1 MSLDPRDAFRGALIV
16 AGRDLRSNSH
26 GLKIWII
33 SGLTLLAVLGAS
45 FGIGSVVSQ
54 APPLSAQY
62 HVWVTPYWP
71 TASNTTAGI
80 EAWVSDYLGNPHAGF
95 PVVLGERHASPL
107 NTTFVKQ
114 VTVPTN
120 GTGWARFPSLGPGWW
135 PIQVTVGAIT
145 PRPQVIYISDARP
158 SYNLTVDFQTFD
170 IIGDQANRDLSLQA
184 RWVNGTPAAGAA
196 VLANGTRIGA
206 TDGDGFFYHRFDNG
220 AWNVTVQA
228 GRLWQEQ
235 DISVTP
241 SPLAI
246 LPLLQ
251 GPDALLLF
259 LGVELM
265 NLFAPIIAIAM
276 SYDAVAKERM
286 QGSLELL
293 LARPASRTGL
303 AVGKFLG
310 SFLSVG
316 LPMLGILLG
325 ALVGVAG
332 VSGKWPDATFAA
344 AFVVGTLGLIAAYV
358 LIMQIFSTL
367 ARSGGTAILSAL
379 VVWIVFNIAWS
390 LVFVAVEAAFHIQG
404 ATPAGFAL
412 STVTSL
418 FNPNLVYSLFVTTFM
433 PPSLLGLF
441 GTTGGGDF
449 PVWTWPLVMLL
460 WIVILLIL
468 AVLVFRKRI
477 V

>member
-1 MSLDPRDAFRGALIV
+1 MSPDPRDLLRGTLIV
-16 AGRDLRSNSH
+16 AMRDLRSNGR
-26 GLKIWII
+26 GLKVWII
-33 SGLTLLAVLGAS
+33 CGLTLLAVLGAA
-45 FGIGSVVSQ
+45 FGIAAVASQ
-54 APPLSAQY
+54 GPPLSAQY
-62 HVWVTPYWP
+62 HVWAGAYWP
-71 TASNTTAGI
+71 TSDNATAGI
-80 EAWVSDYLGNPHAGF
+80 KVWVSDYLGSPHAGF
-95 PVVLGERHASPL
+95 PVVLGNAYADLS
-107 NTTFVKQ
+107 NQTFVERE
-114 VTVPTN
+114 TRTTD
-120 GTGWARFPSLGPGWW
+120 GSGWVVFPDLGPGFW
-135 PIQVTVGAIT
+135 PLRITVGVIT
-145 PRPQVIYISDARP
+145 TSPQIVGISETRPA
-158 SYNLTVDFQTFD
+158 YNLTVDFEQFE
-170 IIGDQANRDLSLQA
+170 ILGDQARRDLGVHAL
-184 RWVNGTPAAGAA
+184 WVNGTAAAGAQ
-196 VLANGTRIGA
+196 VLANGTQIGT
-206 TDGDGFFYHRFDNG
+206 TDANGYFYHRFGDG

-228 GRLWQEQ
+228 GGLWQEW
-235 DISVTP
+235 DMTVTP

-293 LARPASRTGL
+293 LVRPASRTGL

-316 LPMLGILLG
+316 LPMLGVLLG
-325 ALVGVAG
+325 ALLGVAG
-332 VSGKWPDATFAA
+332 VSGRWPDATFAA

-367 ARSGGTAILSAL
+367 ARSAGTAILSAL

-390 LVFVAVEAAFHIQG
+390 LVFLAVETALHIEG
-404 ATPAGFAL
+404 GTPAAFAL
-412 STVTSL
+412 STATSL

-433 PPSLLGLF
+433 PASLLGLF
-441 GTTGGGDF
+441 GVSGGGDLPDWVG
-449 PVWTWPLVMLL
+449 PVAMLT
-460 WIVILLIL
+460 WIVVLLVI
-468 AVLVFRKRI
+468 AVIVFRKRI

>member
-1 MSLDPRDAFRGALIV
+1 MSPSDVFRGALTV
-16 AGRDLRSNSH
+16 AARDLRSNSR
-26 GLKIWII
+26 GLKVWII
-33 SGLTLLAVLGAS
+33 SGLTLLAVLAS
-45 FGIGSVVSQ
+45 AFGIGAVVSQ
-54 APPLSAQY
+54 APPLTAQY
-62 HVWVTPYWP
+62 HVWAGDSWP
-71 TASNTTAGI
+71 TANNSTAGL
-80 EAWVSDYLGNPHAGF
+80 EVWASDYLGAPHAGF
-95 PVVLGERHASPL
+95 PVVLGDAYPNLTNPVFTAKETL
-107 NTTFVKQ
+107 TT
-114 VTVPTN
+114 N
-120 GTGWARFPSLGPGWW
+120 ATGWVVFPDLGPGWW
-135 PIQVTVGAIT
+135 PLQVTVGAVT
-145 PRPQVIYISDARP
+145 PKPQPFFIPPRRPT
-158 SYNLTVDFQTFD
+158 YNLTVDFERFE
-170 IIGDQANRDLSLQA
+170 IIGDQAARDVGLQA
-184 RWVNGTPAAGAA
+184 RWTNGTPAAGAD
-196 VLANGTRIGA
+196 VLMNGTSLGV
-206 TDGDGFFYHRFDNG
+206 TDANGFFYHRFADG
-220 AWNVTVQA
+220 SWNLTVRDGRFYQEDDVT
-228 GRLWQEQ
+228 
-235 DISVTP
+235 VTP

-293 LARPASRTGL
+293 LARPASRTGI

-316 LPMLGILLG
+316 LPMLGVLLG

-367 ARSGGTAILSAL
+367 AKSAGTAILSAL

-390 LVFVAVEAAFHIQG
+390 LVFLAVETAFHIQG
-404 ATPAGFAL
+404 GTPAAFAL
-412 STVTSL
+412 SAATAL

-433 PPSLLGLF
+433 PSSVLGLF
-441 GTTGGGDF
+441 GTTGGGDLPNWVG
-449 PVWTWPLVMLL
+449 PVAMLV
-460 WIVILLIL
+460 WI
-468 AVLVFRKRI
+468 AVLLVIAVYVFRKRI

>member
-1 MSLDPRDAFRGALIV
+1 MKPADVFRGALTV
-16 AGRDLRSNSH
+16 AMRDLRSNSR
-26 GLKIWII
+26 GLKVWII
-33 SGLTLLAVLGAS
+33 SGLTLLAVLGAA
-45 FGIGSVVSQ
+45 FGIGAVVQQ

-62 HVWVTPYWP
+62 HVWASAYWP
-71 TASNTTAGI
+71 TGNNSTAGI
-80 EAWVSDYLGNPHAGF
+80 EVWVSDYLGTPHAGF
-95 PVVLGERHASPL
+95 PVVLGHAYPIGG
-107 NTTFVKQ
+107 NQTFVEKE
-114 VTVPTN
+114 TLSTN
-120 GTGWARFPSLGPGWW
+120 ATGWVAFPDLGPGLW
-135 PIQVTVGAIT
+135 PLQVTVGAIT
-145 PRPQVIYISDARP
+145 ANPQPFYIP
-158 SYNLTVDFQTFD
+158 SIPPTDNMTVDFERFE
-170 IIGDQANRDLSLQA
+170 ILGDEAKRDVGLQA
-184 RWVNGTPAAGAA
+184 MWVNGTPAAGAE
-196 VLANGTRIGA
+196 VLANGTLLGT
-206 TDGDGFFYHRFDNG
+206 TDANGFFYHRFADG
-220 AWNVTVQA
+220 SWNVTVTD
-228 GRLWQEQ
+228 GGLWQEQ
-235 DISVTP
+235 DMTMTP

-293 LARPASRTGL
+293 LARPASRTGI

-316 LPMLGILLG
+316 LPMLGVLLG

-332 VSGKWPDATFAA
+332 VSGRWPDATFAA
-344 AFVVGTLGLIAAYV
+344 AFVIGTLGLIAAYV

-367 ARSGGTAILSAL
+367 ARSAGTAILSAL

-390 LVFVAVEAAFHIQG
+390 LVFLAVETAFHIEG
-404 ATPAGFAL
+404 GTPAAFAL
-412 STVTSL
+412 STATAL

-433 PPSLLGLF
+433 PASVLGLF
-441 GTTGGGDF
+441 GTTGGGNLPDWVG
-449 PVWTWPLVMLL
+449 PAAMLVW
-460 WIVILLIL
+460 I
-468 AVLVFRKRI
+468 AVLLVVAVVVFRKRI

>member
-1 MSLDPRDAFRGALIV
+1 MTVDPRDTFRGALIV
-16 AGRDLRSNSH
+16 AGRDLRSNTH
-26 GLKIWII
+26 GLKVWII
-33 SGLTLLAVLGAS
+33 SGSMLLAVLIAA

-54 APPLSAQY
+54 GPPLGAENVLWASAI
-62 HVWVTPYWP
+62 WP
-71 TASNTTAGI
+71 TANNTTAGV
-80 EAWVSDYLGNPHAGF
+80 ELWTSTYLGTPNPG
-95 PVVLGERHASPL
+95 VSIVLGQRYTNL
-107 NTTFVKQ
+107 KNKTFVERANL
-114 VTVPTN
+114 TTDA
-120 GTGWARFPSLGPGWW
+120 GGWGVFPDLGPGVW
-135 PIQVTVGAIT
+135 PLHYKVGAMTAEDVVVISEQ
-145 PRPQVIYISDARP
+145 RPD
-158 SYNLTVDFQTFD
+158 YNLTLDLRRFE
-170 IIGDQANRDLSLQA
+170 ILGDGGLRDVGLQA
-184 RWVNGTPAAGAA
+184 RMLDGAPAAGAQ
-196 VLANGTRIGA
+196 VLVNGTSVGT
-206 TDGDGFFYHRFDNG
+206 TDGNGFLYHRFDDG
-220 AWNVTVQA
+220 TWNVTVQD
-228 GRLWQEQ
+228 GGLWLEQ
-235 DISVTP
+235 DITVSRN
-241 SPLAI
+241 PLSI

-293 LARPASRTGL
+293 LARPASRSGI

-325 ALVGVAG
+325 ALVGVAT

-367 ARSGGTAILSAL
+367 ARSAGTAILSAL
-379 VVWIVFNIAWS
+379 VVWLVFNIAWS
-390 LVFVAVEAAFHIQG
+390 LVFLGVETALHIEG
-404 ATPAGFAL
+404 GTPAAFAL
-412 STVTSL
+412 STTTSL
-418 FNPNLVYSLFVTTFM
+418 FNPNLVYSLVVTTFM
-433 PPSLLGLF
+433 PASLLGLF
-441 GTTGGGDF
+441 GTTGGADF
-449 PVWTWPLVMLL
+449 PVWTWPVVMLL
-460 WIVILLIL
+460 WIVVLLVL

>member
-1 MSLDPRDAFRGALIV
+1 MSPSDLFRGALTV
-16 AGRDLRSNSH
+16 ASRDLRSNSR
-26 GLKIWII
+26 GLKVWII
-33 SGLTLLAVLGAS
+33 SGLTLLAVLGAA
-45 FGIGSVVSQ
+45 FGIGAVVSQ

-62 HVWVTPYWP
+62 HVWADAFWP
-71 TASNTTAGI
+71 SANNTTAGV
-80 EAWVSDYLGNPHAGF
+80 EVWVSDYLGAPHAGF
-95 PVVLGERHASPL
+95 PIVLGDAYPNQTNPVFTPKERLATNAS
-107 NTTFVKQ
+107 
-114 VTVPTN
+114 
-120 GTGWARFPSLGPGWW
+120 GWAVFPDLGPGLW
-135 PIQVTVGAIT
+135 PLQVTVGAVT
-145 PRPQVIYISDARP
+145 PRPQVVVVTP
-158 SYNLTVDFQTFD
+158 SRSTYNLTVDFERFD
-170 IIGDQANRDLSLQA
+170 ILGDQAARDVSLQA
-184 RWVNGTPAAGAA
+184 RWVNGTPAAGAD
-196 VLANGTRIGA
+196 VLANGTSLGV
-206 TDGDGFFYHRFDNG
+206 TDANGFFYHRFADG
-220 AWNVTVQA
+220 SWNLTVRD
-228 GRLWQEQ
+228 GGLYQEY
-235 DISVTP
+235 DLTATP
-241 SPLAI
+241 SPLAL

-316 LPMLGILLG
+316 LPMLGVLLG

-367 ARSGGTAILSAL
+367 ARSPGTAILSAL
-379 VVWIVFNIAWS
+379 VVRIVFNIAWS
-390 LVFVAVEAAFHIQG
+390 LVFLAVETAFHIQG
-404 ATPAGFAL
+404 GTPAAFTL
-412 STVTSL
+412 STATSL

-433 PPSLLGLF
+433 PASVLGLF
-441 GTTGGGDF
+441 GTTGGGSLPDWVG
-449 PVWTWPLVMLL
+449 PVALFV
-460 WIVILLIL
+460 WI
-468 AVLVFRKRI
+468 AVLLVIAVYVFQKRI